1 MWDLSSLPR
10 IEPAPSALEGLS
22 LNYWIIRGVPTPT
35 LDASYKSASD
45 CSMPGCISFTIS
57 QSLLKLMCI
66 EWVMPS
72 NHLILCYPFS
82 CPQSFP
88 ASGFFSVSWPFASG
102 GQSTG
107 ASVLASDLPTNIQ
120 GWFPLRL
127 TGLISLQ
134 SKGVSRVLSKTT
146 VQKHQFFGAQPS
158 LGSSYHICT
167 WLLEKP

>member
-1 MWDLSSLPR
+1 MQAGCLVIQFNPDINYPKLVQTPQFWGSVPQGCPHLIFFFLVALCGMWDLSSLPR

-102 GQSTG
+102 GLCF
-107 ASVLASDLPTNIQ
+107 SVSPSNEYS
-120 GWFPLRL
+120 
-127 TGLISLQ
+127 GLI
-134 SKGVSRVLSKTT
+134 
-146 VQKHQFFGAQPS
+146 FFR
-158 LGSSYHICT
+158 T
-167 WLLEKP
+167 D